1 MRFLPLTPSH
11 DANLQSATV
20 NHSLKCYNCYNGHN
34 CAMQFYCFWRKQ
46 IRKLWKRKQFVDQ
59 CKIKKNLGHCKKNPS
74 FFFFSFFFHS
84 FIGRSSCDIQYKFI
98 IQHKNRKEKKKRKEA
113 KTQKGRCNG
122 TNVPCE
128 ARPLD

>member
-1 MRFLPLTPSH
+1 MPCSFIAFGENKSENFGKGN
-11 DANLQSATV
+11 NLWISVRLKKTWDTV
-20 NHSLKCYNCYNGHN
+20 
-34 CAMQFYCFWRKQ
+34 
-46 IRKLWKRKQFVDQ
+46 
-59 CKIKKNLGHCKKNPS
+59 KKNPS
-74 FFFFSFFFHS
+74 FFFFHS

-98 IQHKNRKEKKKRKEA
+98 IQHKKTKEKKKRKGA